1 MKFVFRGKKYRLT
14 RKRKMLLTDILVGA
28 GTIALLI
35 WVLQGA
41 WDALLIRP
49 LW

>member
-1 MKFVFRGKKYRLT
+1 MSFRFRGKKYRLT
-14 RKRKMLLTDILVGA
+14 RKRKLLLTDLLVGA

-35 WVLQGA
+35 WCLQGV
-41 WDALLIRP
+41 WDALIYGP